1 MTREDDAV
9 DDSTLESTADEA
21 RNGDAPEV
29 TPSARHPPGENAGP
43 EGSLLRGGRY
53 HLLPNPVPNSRLRD
67 FPPAQR
73 LSAENEANNYI
84 EKQEDKDICTVKL
97 INDYKVATYFN
108 NEVDYIYFSVDGNGG
123 RAGHFMNDDH
133 INPNA
138 KMKLTAD
145 RKGKP
150 HLCAF
155 AIKDIKKV
163 EEIVYDYGDG
173 DREGQ
178 TKEKKHSHNGA
189 GVEVQEAEGEEPGS
203 QDTGKEKKNSGKQ
216 V

>member
-1 MTREDDAV
+1 M
-9 DDSTLESTADEA
+9 
-21 RNGDAPEV
+21 
-29 TPSARHPPGENAGP
+29 
-43 EGSLLRGGRY
+43 
-53 HLLPNPVPNSRLRD
+53 
-67 FPPAQR
+67 PPAQR